1 MSENIDFIGKPL
13 TSAVIA
19 GGATSVLMPNKVLNV
34 YGYKV
39 PLPVAVGA
47 AVGVGSILAEVAH
60 QHIFPNIHVGN
71 KLEQPL
77 SSLMAG
83 GVNAG
88 AAAGVLYAMNPGSL
102 ESLGF
107 GKVIAAGFIADA
119 GADYIYYNLAKPMLV
134 GK

>member
-1 MSENIDFIGKPL
+1 MCMDTRFLFLLLSEPQWEW
-13 TSAVIA
+13 
-19 GGATSVLMPNKVLNV
+19 GAYSLKSLINTF
-34 YGYKV
+34 
-39 PLPVAVGA
+39 
-47 AVGVGSILAEVAH
+47 
-60 QHIFPNIHVGN
+60 FPNIHVGN
-71 KLEQPL
+71 KLEQPW